1 MREETFFIPNKLSGA
16 PSSTLARRIPA
27 IRLQPPSGPSHRPA
41 KLGLIV
47 HLPAGS
53 NVQVCGEGFNHRT
66 LKVRQGDAF
75 YFVFQEDL
83 AG

>member
-1 MREETFFIPNKLSGA
+1 
-16 PSSTLARRIPA
+16 
-27 IRLQPPSGPSHRPA
+27 
-41 KLGLIV
+41 LGLIV